1 MTRRRPVLFDPD
13 VPRSARA
20 ALDTQDGG
28 AVLVVD
34 IARGRIAAANAAGLA
49 LIGLAATDAGAG
61 HLDAAATRLDAATP
75 ALATLREAEAAGASE
90 IRSPLVFWP
99 SGGALRLEAHIAIVR
114 ADGKAFGVVT
124 ADPDA
129 AAEALQATARAP
141 LADDGATLQEIA
153 RRIRAGPMAEAA
165 PRTALPPPARA
176 SNDVGRAAE
185 PEGAPIASGEAPAAP
200 IAVLAHEVRTP
211 LNAILASADIMKD
224 ERFGPL
230 GDPRYVRYAADIHA
244 GAQHILHLVE
254 RLLDPTTAPA
264 APEAV
269 SPDMNF
275 VALDIGSELTALVSQ
290 LAPLAEPAELALA
303 LALDVPPHLPRVIA
317 DATSLRQMVLNLA
330 TNALKFTPRGG
341 RVTIGAAHA
350 SDGTLAIVVT
360 DTGPGLSADDLARL
374 KDAPLPVP
382 PRAGGLGLPI
392 VRALAEANGAEL
404 VLDSAPDQGTTAR
417 IVFGRARV
425 VPV

>member
-61 HLDAAATRLDAATP
+61 HLDRAMHLDSATRLDAATP

-129 AAEALQATARAP
+129 AAEALQVTARAP
-141 LADDGATLQEIA
+141 PADDGATLQEIA

-165 PRTALPPPARA
+165 PPPPAQA

-303 LALDVPPHLPRVIA
+303 LDVPPHLPRVIA

-374 KDAPLPVP
+374 KDAPLPVS